1 MKRADEVRTEHKLDT
16 ITHYLLKAF
25 PGAAIQAARVNGGD
39 SLLTVRTPHVISP
52 CILRI
57 PRAFLNEAHPTG
69 EEIPVLF
76 DHLQLP
82 RVLGERRHYDLTPI
96 TLPDTPTQVRAA
108 PLSDK
113 PSPSV

>member
-52 CILRI
+52 CTLRI

-76 DHLQLP
+76 DHLQLTYEA
-82 RVLGERRHYDLTPI
+82 VSGEPALHRWPEVSRYGKWSRGT
-96 TLPDTPTQVRAA
+96 
-108 PLSDK
+108 
-113 PSPSV
+113 